1 MLKIGHRGAA
11 GHLAENTMESINKAV
26 ELGVDGV
33 EIDIFKCFSGELILS
48 HDSNLKRMTEKSG
61 EIEELTLDEIRS
73 YLIQNKYKIPTL
85 KYVLQNLKPEIFIN
99 IELKGNDT
107 SMLVYELLAE
117 FIDLKI
123 WESKNFIISS
133 FNWNELESFRALSK
147 EISVGVLVERQ
158 MDLNKAI
165 DFAKKINAQ
174 SIHPYYKILN
184 AKLVN
189 KVQEDGFKVYTW
201 TVNNI
206 KDIKYIRSLKVDGI
220 MSAFPEKI

>member
-61 EIEELTLDEIRS
+61 EIEELTLDEISS